1 MKTGSNFYAT
11 MNEMLD
17 NLNSN
22 IIELK
27 RAYESRNP
35 IKTHTEKLYG
45 LINRN
50 INETRNLLKEDLSL
64 ELNKNF

>member
-1 MKTGSNFYAT
+1 MKAGSNFYAQ

-27 RAYESRNP
+27 GAYESRNP
-35 IKTHTEKLYG
+35 IKTHTEKLYN

-50 INETRNLLKEDLSL
+50 LNEARNLLKEDLSL
-64 ELNKNF
+64 ELNENF

>member
-1 MKTGSNFYAT
+1 MKTGANFYAT
-11 MNEMLD
+11 MNEVLD

-22 IIELK
+22 IIKLK
-27 RAYESRNP
+27 GAYESRNP

-45 LINRN
+45 LINKN
-50 INETRNLLKEDLSL
+50 LNEARSLLKEDLSL

>member
-1 MKTGSNFYAT
+1 MKTGANFYAT
-11 MNEMLD
+11 MNEVLD

-27 RAYESRNP
+27 GAYESRNP

-45 LINRN
+45 LINKN
-50 INETRNLLKEDLSL
+50 LNEARSLLKEDLSL

>member
-1 MKTGSNFYAT
+1 MKTGANFYAQ
-11 MNEMLD
+11 MNEVLD

-27 RAYESRNP
+27 GAYESRNP

-50 INETRNLLKEDLSL
+50 INDARNLLKEDLSL
-64 ELNKNF
+64 ELTKNF

>member
-1 MKTGSNFYAT
+1 MKTGANFYAT
-11 MNEMLD
+11 MNEVLD

-27 RAYESRNP
+27 GAYESRNP

-50 INETRNLLKEDLSL
+50 INEARNLLKEDLSL

>member
-1 MKTGSNFYAT
+1 MKTGANFYAT
-11 MNEMLD
+11 MNEVLD

-27 RAYESRNP
+27 TSYESSNP
-35 IKTHTEKLYG
+35 INIQNLYN
-45 LINRN
+45 LINKN
-50 INETRNLLKEDLSL
+50 LNEARNLLKKDLSV

>member
-1 MKTGSNFYAT
+1 MKTGANFYAT
-11 MNEMLD
+11 MNEVLD

-27 RAYESRNP
+27 TSYESSNP
-35 IKTHTEKLYG
+35 INIQTLYN
-45 LINRN
+45 LINKN
-50 INETRNLLKEDLSL
+50 LNEARSLLKEDLSL